1 MQPQAGGKPHPRLNT
16 GERPIAN
23 KYREGKM
30 KRTLRRESKALEIA
44 GREAL
49 GARRFGPVRMSGG
62 AGGRPRRMRELP
74 FQGCLDVWRWR
85 SFASP
90 RPSWWDGQR
99 RLHGRQGGE
108 DLGRTGGEA
117 SRLSLV
123 AGRFAGRRLW
133 GRGARRSALPSGG
146 QGSECSGG
154 FRTGGGRESGA
165 YLFGATSDI
174 SQP

>member
-23 KYREGKM
+23 KYSEGKK

-49 GARRFGPVRMSGG
+49 GARRFGPVGMSGD
-62 AGGRPRRMRELP
+62 ADERPRRMRELP

-85 SFASP
+85 LFALP
-90 RPSWWDGQR
+90 RPSRWDGQR
-99 RLHGRQGGE
+99 RLHGRQGGGDWAGQE
-108 DLGRTGGEA
+108 GGLVSLSCCGPLRRPSSVGPRSKKIRA
-117 SRLSLV
+117 S
-123 AGRFAGRRLW
+123 FE
-133 GRGARRSALPSGG
+133 G
-146 QGSECSGG
+146 QGSGCPGG
-154 FRTGGGRESGA
+154 FRTGGGREPGA
-165 YLFGATSDI
+165 HFFGVTSDV

>member
-90 RPSWWDGQR
+90 RPSWRDGQR

-108 DLGRTGGEA
+108 DWAGQGGGLA
-117 SRLSLV
+117 SLSCCGPL
-123 AGRFAGRRLW
+123 RRPSSV
-133 GRGARRSALPSGG
+133 GPRSKKIRASFGG

-154 FRTGGGRESGA
+154 FRTGGGREPGA
-165 YLFGATSDI
+165 HLFGATSDI